1 MDQLPQNAGDEWI
14 RLADLE
20 WLDLSDLI
28 RMDDEWRRTLATIS
42 RLHLA
47 VNVLL
52 ALIVIG
58 YNWMGRGSPASPVDV
73 GAMVGIVL
81 CIAGMAYFVWMSQS
95 GPSSILRNLRFVV
108 FLSILAVTLMVYLL
122 RDLQGDYYLLYFLPL
137 VSAAGYLGF
146 SGGLLAGVASAVAYA
161 LVFSVSP
168 VSFAPGSISALILR
182 TLIFVLVACL
192 LGLIAE
198 RHLSLLTALRTS
210 HNQAIRLA
218 VTDTKSGLYNASFL
232 QTRLSGEI
240 SRAER
245 SKTPLAFLV
254 VDVDGMDRI
263 NREHGY
269 SSGDAVLK
277 ALGAIIQKQSRL
289 SDIPSR
295 WGVDEFGVLLYNS
308 DAQGAH
314 AVAARIAE
322 DVSRESFTDPNT
334 GRTFTVSVSAG
345 IAVYPA
351 HTEDK
356 SGTQLVDHAYEA
368 MRRAKSDHSIVIWT

>member
-1 MDQLPQNAGDEWI
+1 MDPLPPNAGDEQI

-28 RMDDEWRRTLATIS
+28 RMDDEWRMTLATIS

-47 VNVLL
+47 VNIVL

-58 YNWMGRGSPASPVDV
+58 YSWMGRGSPASPVDV

-81 CIAGMAYFVWMSQS
+81 CIAGMAYFVWMSQN

-161 LVFSVSP
+161 LVFFVSP
-168 VSFAPGSISALILR
+168 VSLAPGSISALILR
-182 TLIFVLVACL
+182 TLVFVLVACL

-210 HNQAIRLA
+210 HTQAIRLA
-218 VTDTKSGLYNASFL
+218 VTDSKSGLYNASFL
-232 QTRLSGEI
+232 QSRLGGEI

-245 SKTPLAFLV
+245 SETPLAFLV
-254 VDVDGMDRI
+254 VDVNGMDQI

-277 ALGAIIQKQSRL
+277 ALGGIIQKQSRL

-308 DAQGAH
+308 DALGAE

-322 DVSRESFTDPNT
+322 DVSRESFTDPTT
-334 GRTFTVSVSAG
+334 GRPFTVSVSAG
-345 IAVYPA
+345 IAVYPV
-351 HTEDK
+351 HTKDK
-356 SGTQLVDHAYEA
+356 TGTQLVDHAYEA
-368 MRRAKSDHSIVIWT
+368 MRRAKSGHSITIWT